1 MDQESLGIE
10 IVVIIKDEE
19 EDDDDGIV
27 RFEEGMYK

>member
-27 RFEEGMYK
+27 RFEEKMYN